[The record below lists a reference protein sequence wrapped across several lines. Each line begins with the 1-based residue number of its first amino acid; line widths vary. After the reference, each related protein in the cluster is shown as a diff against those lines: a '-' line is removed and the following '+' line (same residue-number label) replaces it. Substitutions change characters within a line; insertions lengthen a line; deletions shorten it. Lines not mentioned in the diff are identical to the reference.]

1 MKGKRQFVTVIIV
14 LTLAAVLALPL
25 AGCAGGVGFPAAST
39 TPSLSQATTC
49 TSVNPQTGEPVEPTT
64 SFAPDTPQIFGSAKL
79 SNAPTGTEVSSE
91 WIYVQGE
98 ATGVVNYL
106 IDTWATST
114 EGTGY
119 ISFSITQP
127 GTGWPTG
134 DYKLVLYL
142 DGEEAATVSFKVQ

>member
-1 MKGKRQFVTVIIV
+1 MKGKRQFVPVIIV
-14 LTLAAVLALPL
+14 LALAVMQALPL
-25 AGCAGGVGFPAAST
+25 AGCAGGVGFPGAST
-39 TPSLSQATTC
+39 TTSLSQATTC

-64 SFAPDTPQIFGSAKL
+64 TFAPDTPQIFGSALL
-79 SNAPTGTEVSSE
+79 SNAPARTEVSSE

-98 ATGVVNYL
+98 AAGVVNYL
-106 IDTWATST
+106 IDTWATAA

-134 DYKLVLYL
+134 DYQLVLYL